1 MINTNRLCSCSLIF
15 HRFVIACT
23 MSVSV
28 ERFEKISGLEEAGKI
43 VAHVWTLITSGKF
56 GLIKSDIEF

>member
-1 MINTNRLCSCSLIF
+1 
-15 HRFVIACT
+15 
-23 MSVSV
+23 MSVLV